1 MEQIKRCDIHP
12 EGWFSSAGGPNPD
25 APSTWTCTNMT
36 IDRVGEMP
44 QNCQYSTFWGFPDDM
59 KYAGPAVLNGVSC
72 DQWTYF
78 SQGDEYTL
86 YATMLDE
93 VTGESIP
100 VVRLSV
106 VSSYHFIVITIY
118 YINLFSIILRYLRQ
132 TAKSGVRPMLPCGCC
147 TTVILLLDLLLIQP
161 LLRWKVAPVQTQHH
175 HRWTIVN
182 HSSISIVVDY
192 SSLNNLVFVFVLYV

>member
-1 MEQIKRCDIHP
+1 MNPVIDPNFQVSLVEVDANNVTILEEYLAFDIDLRRSHMYAEGSLVHGAMEQIKRCDIHP

-59 KYAGPAVLNGVSC
+59 KYAGPAVLNGIPC

-100 VVRLSV
+100 VANGKIWSATNASLWMLYYRD
-106 VSSYHFIVITIY
+106 FIAGPPPD
-118 YINLFSIILRYLRQ
+118 
-132 TAKSGVRPMLPCGCC
+132 TAFTPVEGCSC
-147 TTVILLLDLLLIQP
+147 PDSTP
-161 LLRWKVAPVQTQHH
+161 P
-175 HRWTIVN
+175 
-182 HSSISIVVDY
+182 
-192 SSLNNLVFVFVLYV
+192 

>member
-118 YINLFSIILRYLRQ
+118 INRFSIILRYFRQ
-132 TAKSGVRPMLPCGCC
+132 TVKSGVRPMLPCGCY

-175 HRWTIVN
+175 HRCAIVQ
-182 HSSISIVVDY
+182 
-192 SSLNNLVFVFVLYV
+192 L